1 MQRIIEELI
10 DRGFIISSDEFYRI
24 NGFDLDHREY
34 FQRKQSTIQEED
46 EEPLEPKQKEP
57 RKRSSKLPTPAFEID
72 LKREMPKRLIKRS

>member
-34 FQRKQSTIQEED
+34 FQRNQSTIQED
-46 EEPLEPKQKEP
+46 
-57 RKRSSKLPTPAFEID
+57 D
-72 LKREMPKRLIKRS
+72 